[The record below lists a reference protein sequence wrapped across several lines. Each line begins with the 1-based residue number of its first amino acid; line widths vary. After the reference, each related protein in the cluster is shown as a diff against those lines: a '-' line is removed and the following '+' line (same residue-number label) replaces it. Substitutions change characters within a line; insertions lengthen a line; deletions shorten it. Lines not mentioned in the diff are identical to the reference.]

1 MAIVRSNAFPG
12 TVFNPHLARPTS
24 SMPNRT
30 MRGIVM
36 APRLRQ
42 YPNGQPLSRVPQ
54 VLQFSSDLN
63 AVPQVAGSG
72 RRRSLQGFTAAPGLQ
87 RFPNGQPLSPNPGG
101 PVLVHK
107 ASLVNASLKRVMRK
121 RCGLGDDGTDVFQ
134 DPTFYD
140 SNPAGTEI
148 PGTSVVPSPDTSTA
162 PLMVDTNPSAGA
174 VIPGYNASTG
184 VYGSGPM
191 STIAGGYQT
200 PTTAT
205 PTSAFT
211 NLLNSIFGTAKS
223 PTYTGASGL
232 SYGVTSGLN
241 TPIMAGSS
249 ITNGG
254 VLVIGGLA
262 LFVFMMATGK
272 KR

>member
-54 VLQFSSDLN
+54 VLQFSQTQN

-87 RFPNGQPLSPNPGG
+87 RFPNGQPLSPNPTG

-121 RCGLGDDGTDVFQ
+121 RCGLGDDGEVPII
-134 DPTFYD
+134 DPTI
-140 SNPAGTEI
+140 S
-148 PGTSVVPSPDTSTA
+148 
-162 PLMVDTNPSAGA
+162 
-174 VIPGYNASTG
+174 
-184 VYGSGPM
+184 
-191 STIAGGYQT
+191 STIPYDT
-200 PTTAT
+200 VPVDLPVPTTADEGDVPISST
-205 PTSAFT
+205 IPYSTVPTATVPGATTSTGQWGPNYPGGTNNPGGTSTSSAIT
-211 NLLNSIFGTAKS
+211 NLLNSLFGTAKT
-223 PTYTGASGL
+223 PTYTGASGFM
-232 SYGVTSGLN
+232 SGLQQ
-241 TPIMAGSS
+241 PISPGSS

-254 VLVIGGLA
+254 VLLMAGIGV
-262 LFVFMMATGK
+262 FVFMMATGK